1 MVRTKKPSFKETEI
15 LRASEIGQYH
25 FCSIA
30 WYLQKCGYQP
40 ISPMLEI
47 GTKKHIELGKIM
59 DYAQKNTNKSIGL
72 AIIGYIMLLI
82 GIMILILGVIL

>member
-1 MVRTKKPSFKETEI
+1 MVRSKKPSFKETDI

-59 DYAQKNTNKSIGL
+59 DYAQKKTNKSTRT
-72 AIIGYIMLLI
+72 AIIGYFMLLF
-82 GIMILILGVIL
+82 GVIL